1 MIKLKKFINF
11 PAISLVFSLLVSP
24 AFSQERDS
32 GGAVLVESAESSE
45 SEQELDDVDSLFE
58 NAEDSDNAI
67 VTSDSTDGTNYNIQ
81 LGSLKFPIE
90 VSGLMNTELGGAFLR
105 EDNVNDATFY
115 FDFKNYIYFIT
126 RPDKY
131 LTLRGTLK
139 TTMPKDSSDTAQE
152 QNNHL
157 LYIYEMYF
165 DYLVLDRV
173 YITAGKKKSIWGN
186 IRLFSDYYD
195 EKENIS
201 STDDTQATDLID
213 SNVYDAQYT
222 NILYDSR
229 EYISG
234 IIKIPFWNHTFTAL
248 AMYNDETNVSSTKTE
263 NMSLASSLE
272 LIFFNTSINFF
283 GRRFKLKETA
293 EDKNSTTQLPIIGME
308 LKRTFF
314 NFDVYG
320 QTIARVQDGTKAKE
334 IFNSHF
340 QDFSTFNRVVS
351 TIGTYR
357 MWTEN
362 FPYFG
367 FNIEFQNI
375 YKPNPSASENYFTNR
390 IALQIGMAKLGP
402 ERNIKPAIQW
412 NHNFTDRSGFVKPGI
427 IFSRVLPHCD
437 WKIGAKYEYG
447 KVRSDSETGEQH
459 KFSKLTAGT
468 YITINLDY

>member
-1 MIKLKKFINF
+1 MKLKKFLSF
-11 PAISLVFSLLVSP
+11 SAFSLVFSLQISP
-24 AFSQERDS
+24 LFAQSDS
-32 GGAVLVESAESSE
+32 DF
-45 SEQELDDVDSLFE
+45 DDVDSLFE
-58 NAEDSDNAI
+58 TSEDSESAI
-67 VTSDSTDGTNYNIQ
+67 VTSDSADGTNYNIQ
-81 LGSLKFPIE
+81 LGSLEFPIE
-90 VSGLMNTELGGAFLR
+90 ISGNMNTELGGAFIR
-105 EDNVNDATFY
+105 EDQVNDATFY

-152 QNNHL
+152 QSNHL

-165 DYLVLDRV
+165 DYLVLDHL
-173 YITAGKKKSIWGN
+173 YITAGKKKSVWGN

-195 EKENIS
+195 EKENITT
-201 STDDTQATDLID
+201 TDNNQTSDVID
-213 SNVYDAQYT
+213 NNVYDAQYT
-222 NILYDSR
+222 NVLYDSR

-263 NMSLASSLE
+263 NMSLAASLE

-283 GRRFKLKETA
+283 GRRFKLKET
-293 EDKNSTTQLPIIGME
+293 EESRTSSTTQLPIVGME
-308 LKRTFF
+308 LKRTLF

-320 QTIARVQDGTKAKE
+320 QSIARVQDGTRAKE
-334 IFNSHF
+334 IFNSNF
-340 QDFSTFNRVVS
+340 QDLSTFNRIVS
-351 TIGTYR
+351 TVGTYR
-357 MWTEN
+357 MWTEHM
-362 FPYFG
+362 PYFG

-375 YKPNPSASENYFTNR
+375 YKPNPSATENYFTNR
-390 IALQIGMAKLGP
+390 MALQVGMAKLGP
-402 ERNIKPAIQW
+402 DRNIKPAIQW
-412 NHNFTDRSGFVKPGI
+412 NHNFTDHSGFIKPGI

-447 KVRSDSETGEQH
+447 KVSIDPETGEQH
-459 KFSKLTAGT
+459 KYTKLTAGT